1 METCR
6 RAGSQ
11 TLCASIKEAPVDIAS
26 AWASLGAV
34 ALLLYIALAFKVWM
48 LLDALRRGVHALW
61 YFVVMLPAGDFLYFF
76 AVKLRDFN
84 VRPAPP
90 APEQDVP
97 PPSIEELE
105 AAVAD
110 SPSFQNRVQLGWALY
125 EARLPAR
132 AKECFERALS
142 SHPRDNDARYGLGLC
157 LLDQGKLRE
166 AADALTP
173 LVERSFAFDD
183 YRAAEALAEAL
194 HRSEQN
200 DEACAVLE
208 AIVKTTRRIDH
219 RIAHAKLLI
228 RCDLKSEAAGVL
240 GTAISDFEAQ
250 PEHMR
255 RREGASATEA
265 RRLLRT
271 LTPST

>member
-1 METCR
+1 
-6 RAGSQ
+6 
-11 TLCASIKEAPVDIAS
+11 
-26 AWASLGAV
+26 V
-34 ALLLYIALAFKVWM
+34 ALLVYLALAFKLWM
-48 LLDALRRGVHALW
+48 LFDALRRGVHALW

-90 APEQDVP
+90 APEQTGEQ
-97 PPSIEELE
+97 PPSIEQLE
-105 AAVAD
+105 AAMAE
-110 SPSFQNRVQLGWALY
+110 SPSFQNRVDLGWALF
-125 EARLPAR
+125 EARQPGR
-132 AKECFERALS
+132 AHECFELALR
-142 SHPRDNDARYGLGLC
+142 SHPRDNEARYGLGLC
-157 LLDQGKLRE
+157 LLEQGKLHE

-173 LVERSFAFDD
+173 LVERSFAHDD

-200 DEACAVLE
+200 AEACAVLE
-208 AIVKTTRRIDH
+208 AIVKTTRRIEH

-228 RCDLKSEAAGVL
+228 RCDQRGEAASVL
-240 GTAISDFEAQ
+240 DRAISDFEAQ
-250 PEHMR
+250 PEHVR

-271 LTPST
+271 LTPSPAPER